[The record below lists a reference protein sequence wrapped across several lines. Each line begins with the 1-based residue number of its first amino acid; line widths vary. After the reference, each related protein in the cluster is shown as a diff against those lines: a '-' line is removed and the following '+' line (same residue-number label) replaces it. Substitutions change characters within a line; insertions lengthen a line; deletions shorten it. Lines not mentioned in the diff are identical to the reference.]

1 MNNAEALQAMAI
13 QVSDKTRQIVCREL
27 KVESFADLVD
37 RDFQAFDAKHD
48 VDRNK
53 VARYSDRNR
62 GSVRLNA
69 GKFYTAEEHDRRVRR
84 VKRLKLPG

>member
-1 MNNAEALQAMAI
+1 MAI

-27 KVESFADLVD
+27 KVDSFADLVD
-37 RDFQAFDAKHD
+37 RDFQAFDENHD

-53 VARYSDRNR
+53 VARYADRNR

-69 GKFYTAEEHDRRVRR
+69 GKFYTAKEHEQRIER
-84 VKRLKLPG
+84 VKKLKLPG